1 MSGIVQ
7 NNILR
12 SSGTIAAAASGINWV
27 STVVTASTLTAEA
40 GNGYFI
46 NTTSNA
52 CTITLPGSAEAGDQI
67 VFVDYLRTW
76 GTNAVTLDQG
86 SLKYQAG
93 DTNPV
98 YDTAGET
105 VNIVY
110 SGATNGWIPLDD
122 DAVADVPVAP
132 ETQKGIFAYGTTGSD
147 VSLSNLVNSSGV
159 VAADVTGVGTVRI
172 DAAATTYGGDKGIV
186 AFGLV
191 SGVGKISLSNL
202 ISSSGVVA
210 ADVTGVGTARNNAA
224 AAKYGVGLALFAY
237 GISAASPSDG
247 VTTRNLVNSSGV
259 IATDASGAGTTR
271 SRIAAVGYGGD
282 KAIFAYGWQSTSYGS
297 GTNLSNLISN
307 TGVMATDTA
316 GVGTA
321 RYQLAATSYGTGLG
335 IFAYGSTDSNV
346 SLSNKVSISGV
357 IAADVT
363 GVGSARQ
370 QMGAC
375 AYGADKGIFA
385 YGSTGSNTAVS
396 NLVSNTGVVATDVSG
411 VGTARYGLVAAG
423 FSYTA

>member
-98 YDTAGET
+98 YDTDGET

-122 DAVADVPVAP
+122 DAVTDAPVAP
-132 ETQKGIFAYGTTGSD
+132 VLQKAIFAFGTTGSVSNLSNLVSSSGVVATDTTGVGTARESLAATSYGYDKGIFAYGNGPTNIK
-147 VSLSNLVNSSGV
+147 NLV
-159 VAADVTGVGTVRI
+159 
-172 DAAATTYGGDKGIV
+172 
-186 AFGLV
+186 
-191 SGVGKISLSNL
+191 
-202 ISSSGVVA
+202 SSSGVVA
-210 ADVTGVGTARNNAA
+210 TDATGVGTARESLAACMYGGDKGLFGYGTGSPYSNTTNLITNAGVVGSDVTGVGTARNTLAA
-224 AAKYGVGLALFAY
+224 CGYGTDK
-237 GISAASPSDG
+237 GIFGFGENPAPY
-247 VTTRNLVNSSGV
+247 TNLTNLVSNVGV
-259 IATDASGAGTTR
+259 
-271 SRIAAVGYGGD
+271 V
-282 KAIFAYGWQSTSYGS
+282 
-297 GTNLSNLISN
+297 
-307 TGVMATDTA
+307 ATDTA
-316 GVGTA
+316 GVGTI
-321 RYQLAATSYGTGLG
+321 RHRLAACGYGGDKG
-335 IFAYGSTDSNV
+335 IFGYGAGSTPKMSMTSLVSN
-346 SLSNKVSISGV
+346 SGV
-357 IAADVT
+357 VSADVT
-363 GVGSARQ
+363 GVGTPRISLAAS
-370 QMGAC
+370 G
-375 AYGADKGIFA
+375 YGGDKGIF
-385 YGSTGSNTAVS
+385 GFGKDTAASPMTVGMT
-396 NLVSNTGVVATDVSG
+396 NLVSNSGVVATD
-411 VGTARYGLVAAG
+411 TARVATGRAGPSACG
-423 FSYTA
+423 FSNSA